1 VSRSQFVRVVWI
13 AVRIALAVAMMGHG
27 SYFLYQGF

>member
-1 VSRSQFVRVVWI
+1 VRPAQLLRVVWI